1 MSWDNTSNAITGSW
15 FNSDINNLHSNNT
28 QLFNSGG
35 SYDFGTQV
43 PYRKRK
49 TINIRLKKGKPPEWT
64 YYPRNEYYAKP
75 MYSPEERMSSIIK
88 HYNRPTLNIK
98 LKKNGVRDVLF
109 VPGVAF
115 GLVAGRD
122 LTMEAQRRNEIQT
135 IHITGRQSG
144 KSSYARTITGTRRFN
159 ASVLPQSATCRM
171 TLVDEPKYKRPNYTI
186 NIRLPSSD
194 TLVPNSQT
202 LTNKTID
209 YSPWTQDLDMGGN
222 DLTDLAHIGFS
233 SRPCINI
240 KLNSDRLTYEALLKA
255 KDILQNEGID
265 PSNLVLYTTP
275 KAIRDL
281 TTDPD
286 LDSYI
291 GYSRPEIITESTIER
306 IAGVNIVKS
315 ESVSGLRVKRP
326 CINFESKRTKHAR
339 ITNEL
344 LSYNDIEE
352 APIDL
357 ISSVNRSYA
366 LEAINEESKAVLAS
380 DIPNLDNLR
389 IDVGGI
395 EQWKGYNVITDEGI
409 DEMHEVIRPRLTIT
423 IGLKGKKEEDNYEYN
438 YDEDYD
444 DDIDW

>member
-1 MSWDNTSNAITGSW
+1 MSWDSIAGGVSSDYSMPYTSWTGTTDVS
-15 FNSDINNLHSNNT
+15 
-28 QLFNSGG
+28 
-35 SYDFGTQV
+35 TQV

-49 TINIRLKKGKPPEWT
+49 TINISLKKDNGKLTYHPQGSYWSKELLTPIYTPED
-64 YYPRNEYYAKP
+64 
-75 MYSPEERMSSIIK
+75 RMSAIIK
-88 HYNRPTLNIK
+88 HYNKPCINIS
-98 LKKNGVRDVLF
+98 LKKKIIFLPS
-109 VPGVAF
+109 VP
-115 GLVAGRD
+115 
-122 LTMEAQRRNEIQT
+122 I
-135 IHITGRQSG
+135 IYITGRQSG

-159 ASVLPQSATCRM
+159 AQVVHPNTQCRM

-209 YSPWTQDLDMGGN
+209 YSTWTQDLDMGGN

-233 SRPCINI
+233 SRQCINI
-240 KLNSDRLTYEALLKA
+240 KLKSDRLTYEALLKA

-281 TTDPD
+281 TTDAD

-366 LEAINEESKAVLAS
+366 LEAINEESKAVLANT
-380 DIPNLDNLR
+380 IPNLDNLR

-409 DEMHEVIRPRLTIT
+409 DEMHDVIRPDWYYKSRPTIN
-423 IGLKGKKEEDNYEYN
+423 IELKGKKEEDNYEYN